1 MNRMIVMEGTS
12 CSGKTSSIRRLV
24 HCGGTLIGENITLVP
39 DFPPLPTNYEES
51 RRNERIILPLGAKRC
66 QMARQVEGVAYLDRM
81 LVSSLSISYA
91 WNYGSFEEF
100 VDDIVQYID
109 STGNLFLGD
118 CTVFLEAEL
127 STIHSRNTLRPRL
140 LGDRW
145 VGEEV
150 IRRQK
155 KFYRVYAEVAKS
167 ENWYVIKTDKLSM
180 DEIVKEIQGLTFTQ
194 KEVTKEQRIEEFRQ
208 LKEQLAE

>member
-1 MNRMIVMEGTS
+1 MPQHKKTAYRCAFQAP
-12 CSGKTSSIRRLV
+12 CSNHK
-24 HCGGTLIGENITLVP
+24 
-39 DFPPLPTNYEES
+39 
-51 RRNERIILPLGAKRC
+51 
-66 QMARQVEGVAYLDRM
+66 
-81 LVSSLSISYA
+81 
-91 WNYGSFEEF
+91 
-100 VDDIVQYID
+100 
-109 STGNLFLGD
+109 
-118 CTVFLEAEL
+118 
-127 STIHSRNTLRPRL
+127 HSRNTLRPRL